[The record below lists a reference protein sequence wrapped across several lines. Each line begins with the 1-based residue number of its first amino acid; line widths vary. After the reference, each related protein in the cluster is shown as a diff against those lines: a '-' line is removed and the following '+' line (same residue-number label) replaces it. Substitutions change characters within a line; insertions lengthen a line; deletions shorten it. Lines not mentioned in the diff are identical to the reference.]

1 MAAPYGCFK
10 RIVFPMAL
18 KKILSMIGVES
29 DNTSHSEKAIS
40 IAGGFIGIFLTLWIS
55 AHYAGLQGAALLI
68 ASMGSS
74 SVLLFAVPH
83 STFAQ
88 PWPLVGGH
96 FICTLIGVF
105 CAQTVANP
113 FIAAPLSV
121 ALSIA
126 AMRYLRCIHPPAGGT
141 TLVPVIGGPEV
152 QALGY
157 LYAFTPVL
165 LNSFIL
171 LLTAIAVNYA
181 FPWRRYPAYF
191 SRLADQGVA
200 PASLPDGTLQHEDF
214 IYAMKEMGSYVDIT
228 DEDMAKIYELAVKH
242 AQRSPK

>member
-1 MAAPYGCFK
+1 MT
-10 RIVFPMAL
+10 L
-18 KKILSMIGVES
+18 KKILAIAGVES
-29 DNTSHSEKAIS
+29 DNTGLGEKSLS
-40 IAGGFIGIFLTLWIS
+40 IVGGFIGIFFTLWIS
-55 AHYAGLQGAALLI
+55 AHYAGLQGVALLI

-74 SVLLFAVPH
+74 AVLLFAVPH

-88 PWPLVGGH
+88 PWPLVGSH

-105 CAQTVANP
+105 CAQTVSNP

-157 LYAFTPVL
+157 LFALTPVL
-165 LNSFIL
+165 LNTSML
-171 LLTAIAVNYA
+171 LLSAIAVNYA

-191 SRLADQGVA
+191 AKLSGSVPAASPGSALCPAD
-200 PASLPDGTLQHEDF
+200 F
-214 IYAMKEMGSYVDIT
+214 MYAMKEIGSYVDIT
-228 DEDMAKIYELAVKH
+228 EEDMAKIHALATEH
-242 AQRSPK
+242 AQRAGRSGQ